1 MKWYEDLYVGDS
13 IEGKVNRIKWKIN
26 HHAGTVSIYVIAF
39 ASNRKNLLDIIPAWE
54 LMQKSYPGKK
64 QMQIIGLAKGYAEA
78 LELVRSIIGSISE
91 YRGCGCKILFTGPET
106 EETGMSV
113 FLLILKIIGIALLVI
128 LGLIV
133 VIALLALFCP
143 FVYRVKGSYHEK
155 NLQLQVRIWWLGRL
169 LGLCAD
175 TAEEGFHT
183 YVRIFGFRKEL
194 HLQKEKEDS
203 ADFKKPVQEDSPQEG
218 IKDRETEVAPSLTAM
233 ENTSQTSAQ
242 QLTDPEETILCHP
255 DKKKKTFF
263 PGRIAGFIRKF
274 PEKIRNILQKILYFL
289 RNIQTFWKKGTRTCR
304 KWYLF
309 FNDEKNKKAFSNI
322 WKQLEHLVVSVLPKR
337 LKLWLKYST
346 GSPDTTGQVL
356 GILAIFPV
364 GYRNHWN
371 IIPDFTAEEFYAEAD
386 FTVHGR
392 IFGVQILA
400 LALRIILDKNCRR
413 LYNRFK
419 HMK

>member
-1 MKWYEDLYVGDS
+1 
-13 IEGKVNRIKWKIN
+13 
-26 HHAGTVSIYVIAF
+26 
-39 ASNRKNLLDIIPAWE
+39 
-54 LMQKSYPGKK
+54 
-64 QMQIIGLAKGYAEA
+64 
-78 LELVRSIIGSISE
+78 
-91 YRGCGCKILFTGPET
+91 
-106 EETGMSV
+106 MSV
-113 FLLILKIIGIALLVI
+113 FLLILKIIGIVLLVI

-242 QLTDPEETILCHP
+242 QLTDPEETILCHL
-255 DKKKKTFF
+255 DKKKKIFF

-289 RNIQTFWKKGTRTCR
+289 RNIQTFWKKERERAGNGIVFSMTR
-304 KWYLF
+304 KI
-309 FNDEKNKKAFSNI
+309 KKRFLISGNSWNI
-322 WKQLEHLVVSVLPKR
+322 WLFQ
-337 LKLWLKYST
+337 
-346 GSPDTTGQVL
+346 
-356 GILAIFPV
+356 FC
-364 GYRNHWN
+364 RN
-371 IIPDFTAEEFYAEAD
+371 
-386 FTVHGR
+386 G
-392 IFGVQILA
+392 
-400 LALRIILDKNCRR
+400 
-413 LYNRFK
+413 
-419 HMK
+419 

>member
-1 MKWYEDLYVGDS
+1 
-13 IEGKVNRIKWKIN
+13 
-26 HHAGTVSIYVIAF
+26 
-39 ASNRKNLLDIIPAWE
+39 
-54 LMQKSYPGKK
+54 
-64 QMQIIGLAKGYAEA
+64 
-78 LELVRSIIGSISE
+78 
-91 YRGCGCKILFTGPET
+91 
-106 EETGMSV
+106 MSV

-194 HLQKEKEDS
+194 HLQ
-203 ADFKKPVQEDSPQEG
+203 
-218 IKDRETEVAPSLTAM
+218 TEVAPSLTAM

-304 KWYLF
+304 KWYRF

-322 WKQLEHLVVSVLPKR
+322 WKQLEHLIVSVLPKR

-371 IIPDFTAEEFYAEAD
+371 IIPDFTAEAD
-386 FTVHGR
+386 FTVRGR

>member
-39 ASNRKNLLDIIPAWE
+39 ASNRQNLLDIIPAWE
-54 LMQKSYPGKK
+54 LMQKSYQGKK
-64 QMQIIGLAKGYAEA
+64 E
-78 LELVRSIIGSISE
+78 
-91 YRGCGCKILFTGPET
+91 ILFTGPET

-113 FLLILKIIGIALLVI
+113 FLLILKIIGIVLLVI

-218 IKDRETEVAPSLTAM
+218 TKDRETEVAPSLTAM

-304 KWYLF
+304 KWYRF

>member
-1 MKWYEDLYVGDS
+1 M
-13 IEGKVNRIKWKIN
+13 
-26 HHAGTVSIYVIAF
+26 
-39 ASNRKNLLDIIPAWE
+39 
-54 LMQKSYPGKK
+54 
-64 QMQIIGLAKGYAEA
+64 
-78 LELVRSIIGSISE
+78 
-91 YRGCGCKILFTGPET
+91 
-106 EETGMSV
+106 
-113 FLLILKIIGIALLVI
+113 
-128 LGLIV
+128 
-133 VIALLALFCP
+133 
-143 FVYRVKGSYHEK
+143 
-155 NLQLQVRIWWLGRL
+155 
-169 LGLCAD
+169 
-175 TAEEGFHT
+175 
-183 YVRIFGFRKEL
+183 
-194 HLQKEKEDS
+194 
-203 ADFKKPVQEDSPQEG
+203 
-218 IKDRETEVAPSLTAM
+218 APSLTAM

-304 KWYLF
+304 KWYRF

-322 WKQLEHLVVSVLPKR
+322 WKQLEHLVVAALPKR

-386 FTVHGR
+386 FTVRGR

>member
-1 MKWYEDLYVGDS
+1 
-13 IEGKVNRIKWKIN
+13 
-26 HHAGTVSIYVIAF
+26 
-39 ASNRKNLLDIIPAWE
+39 
-54 LMQKSYPGKK
+54 
-64 QMQIIGLAKGYAEA
+64 
-78 LELVRSIIGSISE
+78 
-91 YRGCGCKILFTGPET
+91 
-106 EETGMSV
+106 MSV
-113 FLLILKIIGIALLVI
+113 FLLILKIIGIVLLVI

-143 FVYRVKGSYHEK
+143 FVYRVKGSYHGK
-155 NLQLQVRIWWLGRL
+155 DLQLQVRIWWLGRL

-255 DKKKKTFF
+255 DKKRKHFSGQDCRIYPEV
-263 PGRIAGFIRKF
+263 PGKD
-274 PEKIRNILQKILYFL
+274 PEYFAKDSLFL
-289 RNIQTFWKKGTRTCR
+289 RNIQTFWKRGTRTCR
-304 KWYLF
+304 KWYRF

-322 WKQLEHLVVSVLPKR
+322 WKQLEHLVVAVLPKR
-337 LKLWLKYST
+337 LKLWMKYST

-371 IIPDFTAEEFYAEAD
+371 IIPDLRQKNFMQK
-386 FTVHGR
+386 
-392 IFGVQILA
+392 QILQYTA
-400 LALRIILDKNCRR
+400 GFSEF
-413 LYNRFK
+413 RFLLW
-419 HMK
+419 HCE

>member
-1 MKWYEDLYVGDS
+1 
-13 IEGKVNRIKWKIN
+13 
-26 HHAGTVSIYVIAF
+26 
-39 ASNRKNLLDIIPAWE
+39 
-54 LMQKSYPGKK
+54 
-64 QMQIIGLAKGYAEA
+64 
-78 LELVRSIIGSISE
+78 
-91 YRGCGCKILFTGPET
+91 
-106 EETGMSV
+106 MSV
-113 FLLILKIIGIALLVI
+113 FLLILKIIGIVLLVI

-218 IKDRETEVAPSLTAM
+218 IKDRETEVAPSLTAL

-304 KWYLF
+304 KWYRF

-322 WKQLEHLVVSVLPKR
+322 WKQLEHLVVSVFPKR

-386 FTVHGR
+386 FTVRGR

>member
-1 MKWYEDLYVGDS
+1 
-13 IEGKVNRIKWKIN
+13 
-26 HHAGTVSIYVIAF
+26 
-39 ASNRKNLLDIIPAWE
+39 
-54 LMQKSYPGKK
+54 
-64 QMQIIGLAKGYAEA
+64 
-78 LELVRSIIGSISE
+78 
-91 YRGCGCKILFTGPET
+91 
-106 EETGMSV
+106 MSV

-289 RNIQTFWKKGTRTCR
+289 RNIQTF
-304 KWYLF
+304 
-309 FNDEKNKKAFSNI
+309 SNI

>member
-1 MKWYEDLYVGDS
+1 M
-13 IEGKVNRIKWKIN
+13 
-26 HHAGTVSIYVIAF
+26 
-39 ASNRKNLLDIIPAWE
+39 
-54 LMQKSYPGKK
+54 
-64 QMQIIGLAKGYAEA
+64 
-78 LELVRSIIGSISE
+78 
-91 YRGCGCKILFTGPET
+91 
-106 EETGMSV
+106 
-113 FLLILKIIGIALLVI
+113 
-128 LGLIV
+128 
-133 VIALLALFCP
+133 
-143 FVYRVKGSYHEK
+143 
-155 NLQLQVRIWWLGRL
+155 
-169 LGLCAD
+169 
-175 TAEEGFHT
+175 
-183 YVRIFGFRKEL
+183 RIFGFRKEL

-218 IKDRETEVAPSLTAM
+218 IKDRETAVAPSLTAM

-255 DKKKKTFF
+255 DKKKKIFF

-304 KWYLF
+304 KWYRF

-371 IIPDFTAEEFYAEAD
+371 IIPDFTAEEFYKGTGHTCAKNSTELLWEIICKWKQEVKISNEDRIRWMNKINQLISLRVDGIMTANRRKYYHECAAFISAYGEVKESHGIIGEKNTFMAEYRKRYPRRSA
-386 FTVHGR
+386 FIQELVK
-392 IFGVQILA
+392 FGYV
-400 LALRIILDKNCRR
+400 K
-413 LYNRFK
+413 
-419 HMK
+419 

>member
-1 MKWYEDLYVGDS
+1 
-13 IEGKVNRIKWKIN
+13 
-26 HHAGTVSIYVIAF
+26 
-39 ASNRKNLLDIIPAWE
+39 
-54 LMQKSYPGKK
+54 
-64 QMQIIGLAKGYAEA
+64 
-78 LELVRSIIGSISE
+78 
-91 YRGCGCKILFTGPET
+91 
-106 EETGMSV
+106 MSV

-255 DKKKKTFF
+255 DKKKENIFSGQDCRF
-263 PGRIAGFIRKF
+263 YPEVPGKD
-274 PEKIRNILQKILYFL
+274 PQYFA
-289 RNIQTFWKKGTRTCR
+289 KDS
-304 KWYLF
+304 LF
-309 FNDEKNKKAFSNI
+309 FEKYTDI
-322 WKQLEHLVVSVLPKR
+322 LEKRNANVPEMVSFF
-337 LKLWLKYST
+337 
-346 GSPDTTGQVL
+346 Q
-356 GILAIFPV
+356 
-364 GYRNHWN
+364 
-371 IIPDFTAEEFYAEAD
+371 
-386 FTVHGR
+386 
-392 IFGVQILA
+392 
-400 LALRIILDKNCRR
+400 
-413 LYNRFK
+413 
-419 HMK
+419 

>member
-1 MKWYEDLYVGDS
+1 M
-13 IEGKVNRIKWKIN
+13 
-26 HHAGTVSIYVIAF
+26 
-39 ASNRKNLLDIIPAWE
+39 
-54 LMQKSYPGKK
+54 
-64 QMQIIGLAKGYAEA
+64 
-78 LELVRSIIGSISE
+78 
-91 YRGCGCKILFTGPET
+91 
-106 EETGMSV
+106 
-113 FLLILKIIGIALLVI
+113 
-128 LGLIV
+128 
-133 VIALLALFCP
+133 
-143 FVYRVKGSYHEK
+143 
-155 NLQLQVRIWWLGRL
+155 
-169 LGLCAD
+169 
-175 TAEEGFHT
+175 
-183 YVRIFGFRKEL
+183 
-194 HLQKEKEDS
+194 
-203 ADFKKPVQEDSPQEG
+203 
-218 IKDRETEVAPSLTAM
+218 
-233 ENTSQTSAQ
+233 
-242 QLTDPEETILCHP
+242 LCHP
-255 DKKKKTFF
+255 DKKRKHFF
-263 PGRIAGFIRKF
+263 RAGLQVLSGSSWKRSFIF
-274 PEKIRNILQKILYFL
+274 EEYTDILE
-289 RNIQTFWKKGTRTCR
+289 KGTRTCR
-304 KWYLF
+304 KWYRF